1 MITAIIPA
9 RGGSKR
15 IHKKN
20 IKMYC
25 DKPLIYYSIELAIK
39 SKHIT
44 NVVVSTDDE
53 NIAEVARKYGAHVPF
68 LRPAEISG
76 DLSTDFEFM
85 NHYIEWA
92 KQNNQLPEML
102 VQLRPTYPNRSVEIV
117 DSCIEK
123 LLNNREY
130 NSLRTVIPN
139 GYKTPYKMYKISLPK
154 NNLEPIISTNNNSH
168 NMPDQLLPKTY
179 IHNGYVDC
187 IWTRTIL
194 NGSVTGDNIFPYI
207 LDKSEIHDIDIVE
220 DFIDSSKKYREQYK
234 KTINMGE
241 KFIGE
246 DYPCFFIAEAG
257 INHNGQMS
265 KAKELIDMA
274 KRCGADCVKFQKRT
288 ISRILTKEGLEK
300 LYKNDR
306 SFGTTYG
313 EHKRFLEMSFDQFH
327 EMKAYADSVGILFT
341 ASGWDEDSV
350 DFLDKLGV
358 PFFKMASADLTNFP
372 LLEHTAK
379 KGKPM
384 IISTGMADMET
395 VCKAYDLVSKYNNDI
410 VILQC
415 TSSYPT
421 LDEDIHLNVIQTYKK
436 RFPNAIIGYSGH
448 EKGVAISLGAV
459 ALGAK
464 LVERHFTLDRTMK
477 GGDHAASLEES
488 GLHRLIRDIHIMEK
502 ARGGYEKK
510 MQKAEEGCFLKLS
523 KSLVSTCALP
533 KGTVITRD
541 MLTTKGPG
549 RGISPMR
556 MDEIIG
562 MTIKTDVDED
572 VVLVDEYF

>member
-15 IHKKN
+15 ILKKN

-44 NVVVSTDDE
+44 NVVVSTDDDK
-53 NIAEVARKYGAHVPF
+53 IAEIARKYGAQVIM
-68 LRPAEISG
+68 RPKEISG

-85 NHYIEWA
+85 NHYIQWA
-92 KQNNQLPEML
+92 QNNNQLPKML

-123 LLNNREY
+123 LLNNKEY

-139 GYKTPYKMYKISLPK
+139 GYKTPYKMYRISEK
-154 NNLEPIISTNNNSH
+154 NNLKPIVPTNNNSH
-168 NMPDQLLPKTY
+168 NMPDQLLPQTY

-187 IWTRTIL
+187 IWTDTIL
-194 NGSVTGDNIFPYI
+194 NGSVSGDNVFPYI
-207 LDKSEIHDIDIVE
+207 LDKNEIHDIDVID
-220 DFIDSSKKYREQYK
+220 DFIKSTEKYREQYK
-234 KTINMGE
+234 KTINMGQ

-257 INHNGQMS
+257 INHNGQMN

-300 LYKNDR
+300 PYVNDR
-306 SFGTTYG
+306 SFGATYG
-313 EHKRFLEMSFDQFH
+313 EHKDFLEMSFDQFH
-327 EMKAYADSVGILFT
+327 EMKAYADSIGILFT

-350 DFLDKLGV
+350 DFLFDLGV

-372 LLEHTAK
+372 LLVHTAK
-379 KGKPM
+379 KGLPM
-384 IISTGMADMET
+384 IISTGMADMDI

-436 RFPNAIIGYSGH
+436 RFPNAVIGYSGH
-448 EKGVAISLGAV
+448 ERGIAISIGAV
-459 ALGAK
+459 ALGAR
-464 LVERHFTLDRTMK
+464 LIERHFTLDRTMK
-477 GGDHAASLEES
+477 GGDHAASLEET
-488 GLHRLIRDIHIMEK
+488 GLKRLIRNIHIIEK

-510 MQKAEEGCFLKLS
+510 RWPNEEKCFLKLS
-523 KSLVSTCALP
+523 KSLVSMCVIP
-533 KGTVITRD
+533 KGTKVTRE

-562 MTIKTDVDED
+562 MIAKEDIDED